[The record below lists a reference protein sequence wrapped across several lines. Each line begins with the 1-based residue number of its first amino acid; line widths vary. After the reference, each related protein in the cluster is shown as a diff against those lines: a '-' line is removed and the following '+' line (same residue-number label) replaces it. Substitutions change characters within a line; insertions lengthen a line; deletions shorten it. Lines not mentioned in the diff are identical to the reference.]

1 MQDGKASKKS
11 FYTGSAERSRQL
23 LLLCSSAH
31 QFVLSLG
38 PRLVQLRREQD
49 EGKNAPHP
57 SGLSRLMQCVC
68 LSFAAD
74 RKRLRDCS
82 LVPRRI
88 ATDGDLLLLS
98 SKALRSE
105 QRESVISSAS
115 SNTTSGIVSD
125 RVLSFDESEGS

>member
-1 MQDGKASKKS
+1 V
-11 FYTGSAERSRQL
+11 
-23 LLLCSSAH
+23 
-31 QFVLSLG
+31 FV
-38 PRLVQLRREQD
+38 
-49 EGKNAPHP
+49 
-57 SGLSRLMQCVC
+57 
-68 LSFAAD
+68 FAAD

-125 RVLSFDESEGS
+125 RVLSFDESEGKINYRFIYLG